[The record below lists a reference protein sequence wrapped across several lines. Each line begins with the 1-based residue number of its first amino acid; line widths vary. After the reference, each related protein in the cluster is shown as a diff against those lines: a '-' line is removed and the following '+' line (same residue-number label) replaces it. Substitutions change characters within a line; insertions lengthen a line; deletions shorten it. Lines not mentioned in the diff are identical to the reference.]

1 MENQTLQTFLNEKFE
16 QISELANINLMQLD
30 KEVLAK
36 KMLGCIDMI
45 NEVLKSN
52 ISMREQVKNY
62 AIALDQQKTNFMRVK
77 LENEWI
83 WGSPDK

>member
-1 MENQTLQTFLNEKFE
+1 
-16 QISELANINLMQLD
+16 MQLEKD
-30 KEVLAK
+30 VLAK

-62 AIALDQQKTNFMRVK
+62 AIALDQQITNMMRVQM
-77 LENEWI
+77 ENEQLRASM
-83 WGSPDK
+83 SPSRGKHNPYGITPKHDD

>member
-1 MENQTLQTFLNEKFE
+1 M
-16 QISELANINLMQLD
+16 SLD

-77 LENEWI
+77 LENE
-83 WGSPDK
+83 

>member
-1 MENQTLQTFLNEKFE
+1 
-16 QISELANINLMQLD
+16 
-30 KEVLAK
+30 
-36 KMLGCIDMI
+36 MLGCIDMI

-77 LENEWI
+77 LENERLWSSK
-83 WGSPDK
+83 GM

>member
-1 MENQTLQTFLNEKFE
+1 MQTFLNEKFE

-62 AIALDQQKTNFMRVK
+62 AIALD
-77 LENEWI
+77 
-83 WGSPDK
+83 